1 MCWDPVGDDR
11 HTLEAGARQAPPT
24 ESLPL
29 HRLGA
34 HHLQRQL
41 RTAGTE
47 AKVMSREGTVK
58 RWDGMSRR
66 YSTCRRR
73 PIVTAGATAKG
84 DDSWR
89 VDSFDWDFREHTSQ
103 SSHNAEDF
111 M

>member
-11 HTLEAGARQAPPT
+11 HTLEAGARQAPPM

-58 RWDGMSRR
+58 RRDRKVLSRR
-66 YSTCRRR
+66 
-73 PIVTAGATAKG
+73 ILL
-84 DDSWR
+84 
-89 VDSFDWDFREHTSQ
+89 
-103 SSHNAEDF
+103 AEEGPS
-111 M
+111 